1 MKIGL
6 ITVGVFGLVYVNLR
20 DGVRNLDPRL
30 FELAKVY
37 HFSRATLFLRVLLP
51 GALPG
56 FMTGLRFAL
65 TVAWIALVTC
75 ETVNS
80 STGIGYML
88 SRSQQFSRTDQT
100 VLCIVLYAILG
111 LLSETI
117 VTLLERAAL
126 PWRYARH

>member
-1 MKIGL
+1 
-6 ITVGVFGLVYVNLR
+6 
-20 DGVRNLDPRL
+20 
-30 FELAKVY
+30 
-37 HFSRATLFLRVLLP
+37 
-51 GALPG
+51 
-56 FMTGLRFAL
+56 
-65 TVAWIALVTC
+65 
-75 ETVNS
+75 
-80 STGIGYML
+80 ML